1 MVTKTYQREDLR
13 ALLGMSMQSGES
25 FGDGGAVRY
34 VFRPDGL
41 WLALDE
47 DAVRLA
53 LPQEL
58 EACIGLSDP
67 EPKHGEPGVYGL
79 PGQRPLLPFPF
90 TVQQLLDFDETASGV
105 VYERCERGTF
115 TEEWVAELAQAT
127 GQKDEARARHNAAE
141 LARYVMEWEPLPGEG
156 GGQGPEDAG
165 AKDASPTA
173 GVSVQPMR
181 RQRRDLLAPLV
192 EKAMQDCD
200 GDAAQAFVLM
210 RNWAVGP
217 TPRPPL
223 VGVTEDGR
231 IQWRDAND
239 KPQELSRDSLRDRL
253 RRAAT
258 RANAR

>member
-1 MVTKTYQREDLR
+1 MTKTYQREDLR

-25 FGDGGAVRY
+25 LGDGGAVRY
-34 VFRPDGL
+34 VFRRDGL

-47 DAVRLA
+47 EAERLA

-58 EACIGLSDP
+58 VASIGLSDP
-67 EPKHGEPGVYGL
+67 APKQGEPGVYGL

-90 TVQQLLDFDETASGV
+90 TARQLLEFDETAGGV
-105 VYERCERGTF
+105 VYERCERGAF

-127 GQKDEARARHNAAE
+127 GQKDEAKARHNAAE

-156 GGQGPEDAG
+156 GGQRQEDADVMQG
-165 AKDASPTA
+165 SLTS
-173 GVSVQPMR
+173 GVVVLPVR

-192 EKAMQDCD
+192 EKAMQVCA
-200 GDAAQAFVLM
+200 GDAAQVFVLM
-210 RNWAVGP
+210 RAWAVGP

-239 KPQELSRDSLRDRL
+239 KPQELSRDSLRDRV
-253 RRAAT
+253 RRA
-258 RANAR
+258 RAGTNAR

>member
-25 FGDGGAVRY
+25 LGDGGAVRY
-34 VFRPDGL
+34 VFRRDRL

-47 DAVRLA
+47 EAMWLA

-58 EACIGLSDP
+58 AASIGLSDP
-67 EPKHGEPGVYGL
+67 EPKQGEPGVYGL

-90 TVQQLLDFDETASGV
+90 TARQLLEFDETAGCV
-105 VYERCERGTF
+105 VYERCERGAF

-127 GQKDEARARHNAAE
+127 GQKDEASARHNAAE
-141 LARYVMEWEPLPGEG
+141 LARYVMEWEPLPGEV
-156 GGQGPEDAG
+156 GGQGPEDA
-165 AKDASPTA
+165 DAMEGLPTA
-173 GVSVQPMR
+173 GVGVQPMR

-192 EKAMQDCD
+192 EKATRDCG
-200 GDAAQAFVLM
+200 GDAAQVFVLM
-210 RNWAVGP
+210 RAWAVGP

-239 KPQELSRDSLRDRL
+239 KPQELSRDSLRDRV
-253 RRAAT
+253 RRA
-258 RANAR
+258 RAGTNAR